1 MTKVTDIGNQPTKES
16 KHIELVM
23 QYVSGE
29 GVVSPNAGNWNNCQ
43 LVKRDVKDGLDM
55 IICFDKSHV
64 QAVYL
69 GHWNDGTTSNPN
81 TICTVLGED
90 VVKPNGK
97 GIEFVKLVVTDK
109 SMTDICGSSKK
120 AKDFENIIV
129 LRFGVKNR
137 FDVFLCYDDI
147 ESPNDG
153 LIYLGHLNDG
163 FVE

>member
-1 MTKVTDIGNQPTKES
+1 MTKVTYIGNQPTKES
-16 KHIELVM
+16 KHIELVK
-23 QYVSGE
+23 YYHSGKQAAE
-29 GVVSPNAGNWNNCQ
+29 FARQWEICE
-43 LVKRDVKDGLDM
+43 LAKRNFKYGLDL
-55 IICFDKSHV
+55 ILCSDSNGNG
-64 QAVYL
+64 ATYL

-90 VVKPNGK
+90 VVKPKGK
-97 GIEFVKLVVTDK
+97 GIEFVKLVATDK

-120 AKDFENIIV
+120 AKDYENIIV